1 MNHSSYGSF
10 IPINQPI
17 MRQHV
22 HNSSSMA
29 YSGNAA
35 TAPLVHTALTGHSLP
50 KATSQPGQTP
60 PPDNNSNNNITT
72 STEFYL
78 GDALKGFFSEGQYL
92 GLSPFCNKIEK
103 QSKSMSRE
111 IKQHPTLNTIWKR
124 RQNGKGFTKRDSKI
138 ALKYI
143 NNLFLPS
150 SSSTDP
156 SSTVQQTVS
165 YEGAG
170 EAISLLTSE
179 VNALVN
185 RHLSFEGHKIAGRED
200 VLAEK
205 KFVSSMR
212 MLKAADL
219 CCVPCDNGFTAMSCR
234 STQCDEIMVVRSQRN
249 NKPCCKSCAN
259 KKHHAPIAEA
269 RNELNRK
276 KRTAPD
282 SKTPLSSLNADEMK
296 LRTQN
301 NRNEKKRN
309 KKRIQQLVDK
319 LTTEVVMV
327 NNDELRDKDAHP
339 NHDGKQSHSSKEFIS
354 NTKKMLHHLL
364 KKDKRKEL
372 RGMLQKLLSTAME
385 TMIEN
390 EKSKQPNTKIDMDE
404 VNEMVSCVVENMEN
418 MSKSVSGKGKQV
430 RFSPT
435 TLALATAVYNT
446 SPATILPPSIFAT
459 C

>member
-1 MNHSSYGSF
+1 
-10 IPINQPI
+10 
-17 MRQHV
+17 
-22 HNSSSMA
+22 
-29 YSGNAA
+29 
-35 TAPLVHTALTGHSLP
+35 
-50 KATSQPGQTP
+50 
-60 PPDNNSNNNITT
+60 
-72 STEFYL
+72 
-78 GDALKGFFSEGQYL
+78 
-92 GLSPFCNKIEK
+92 
-103 QSKSMSRE
+103 
-111 IKQHPTLNTIWKR
+111 
-124 RQNGKGFTKRDSKI
+124 
-138 ALKYI
+138 
-143 NNLFLPS
+143 
-150 SSSTDP
+150 
-156 SSTVQQTVS
+156 
-165 YEGAG
+165 
-170 EAISLLTSE
+170 
-179 VNALVN
+179 
-185 RHLSFEGHKIAGRED
+185 
-200 VLAEK
+200 
-205 KFVSSMR
+205 MR
-212 MLKAADL
+212 MLKAADI

-234 STQCDEIMVVRSQRN
+234 STQCDEIMVVRSRKDN
-249 NKPCCKSCAN
+249 RPCCKSCAN

-282 SKTPLSSLNADEMK
+282 SKTPLSTLNADEMK

-364 KKDKRKEL
+364 KKDQRKEL

-390 EKSKQPNTKIDMDE
+390 EKSKQPDAKIDMDE

-446 SPATILPPSIFAT
+446 SPAAYREMKANSPMNLPSERHMRRVKAETKVKDGQTTKPYLTVKAMMKARGIEKYEGLLQCDEMKLLHGMKWNTQTGDAIGLADDMLDINSIIRRVFSEDGHTVEAAIYVNQWQYVAITDVGIEYFLVEHFYNDGSLTGETLLNQLEHVLKMCEEVNMKVSGLVSCSAVFYFLYSSKHSNLNKMYLISLICSASMREATMQGYFVCFAIKKN
-459 C
+459 